1 MGPGSDGP
9 MSGLGGMDSH
19 HMNGSLGNN
28 SNTTSIVNFQWPVLF
43 SMFSEWCGRLDV
55 KNKQNHHQHQK
66 LLKTKHVYISVRS
79 IKVLL
84 MHLNWHT

>member
-28 SNTTSIVNFQWPVLF
+28 SKYYKHCVFSVTSDILYDYFPELH
-43 SMFSEWCGRLDV
+43 GRLY
-55 KNKQNHHQHQK
+55 KIFLK
-66 LLKTKHVYISVRS
+66 LKKLYIKYSF
-79 IKVLL
+79 KVLTFFL
-84 MHLNWHT
+84 SI